1 MFFCFLRGNCIS
13 FNPTSHVKNN
23 GGEHLS
29 VFDVTSAPS
38 SKKSNNQGSNDYN
51 FNNCLKR
58 IRSITLIVLTGQLNI
73 SLIRNFLF
81 LHLEIV
87 IIWMHCWYLRQ
98 NSMHNTF
105 PTAPFSKNL
114 NLRTF
119 IISKNVCVSLMSKI
133 NNK

>member
-38 SKKSNNQGSNDYN
+38 SKKSNNQGSNDCN

-58 IRSITLIVLTGQLNI
+58 IRSN
-73 SLIRNFLF
+73 
-81 LHLEIV
+81 
-87 IIWMHCWYLRQ
+87 
-98 NSMHNTF
+98 
-105 PTAPFSKNL
+105 NL
-114 NLRTF
+114 NRLNRSIKHKF
-119 IISKNVCVSLMSKI
+119 
-133 NNK
+133 NKK